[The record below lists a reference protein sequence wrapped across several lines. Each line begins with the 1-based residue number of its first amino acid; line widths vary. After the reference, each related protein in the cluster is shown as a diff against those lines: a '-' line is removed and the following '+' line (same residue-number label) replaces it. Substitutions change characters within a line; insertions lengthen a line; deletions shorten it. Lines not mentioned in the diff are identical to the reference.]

1 MQKKIIE
8 YFNQITEIPHCSKKT
23 DGLLKFLKEFG
34 LSRGYSV
41 EIDGAKNILIKKG
54 KPKLALQ
61 AHYDM
66 VCIGKAP
73 KIETYIDNGWLKAKE
88 SSLGADNGIAIAIMM
103 ALIDMGKE
111 LEFLFTSD
119 EEIGLIGASALNFEL
134 DSSSMLNIDFE
145 DEAEVCIGC
154 AGGADVIATFKLQER
169 GELKYNYRVTVSGL
183 QGGHS
188 GLDIDKN
195 IPNAIKLLV
204 EYLKDKDV
212 ALSTFNGGERRN
224 SIPTYAK
231 ATLSSLDVLKGNDIV
246 KVEPLD
252 DNLLVYESDKVINLL
267 TEFKNGIHSYNREL
281 NIPEKSVNLAII
293 NLNNGFISIEVSTRA
308 MSQIGIDEI
317 CKESI
322 EFFKRYGFIV
332 EEEYKY
338 PAWRPE
344 INSFTKKV
352 YRCVESVFGKSEY
365 RAIHAGL
372 ECGIISQRYPN
383 IQIASIGPTI
393 SNPHS
398 IREKVK
404 IDSIEKIVRVIL
416 TLLSEYKK

>member
-1 MQKKIIE
+1 MQIKIIE

-145 DEAEVCIGC
+145 DE
-154 AGGADVIATFKLQER
+154 
-169 GELKYNYRVTVSGL
+169 
-183 QGGHS
+183 
-188 GLDIDKN
+188 
-195 IPNAIKLLV
+195 V
-204 EYLKDKDV
+204 E
-212 ALSTFNGGERRN
+212 S
-224 SIPTYAK
+224 
-231 ATLSSLDVLKGNDIV
+231 
-246 KVEPLD
+246 
-252 DNLLVYESDKVINLL
+252 
-267 TEFKNGIHSYNREL
+267 
-281 NIPEKSVNLAII
+281 EKS
-293 NLNNGFISIEVSTRA
+293 
-308 MSQIGIDEI
+308 
-317 CKESI
+317 
-322 EFFKRYGFIV
+322 KR
-332 EEEYKY
+332 
-338 PAWRPE
+338 
-344 INSFTKKV
+344 KK
-352 YRCVESVFGKSEY
+352 RK
-365 RAIHAGL
+365 R
-372 ECGIISQRYPN
+372 
-383 IQIASIGPTI
+383 
-393 SNPHS
+393 
-398 IREKVK
+398 
-404 IDSIEKIVRVIL
+404 
-416 TLLSEYKK
+416 